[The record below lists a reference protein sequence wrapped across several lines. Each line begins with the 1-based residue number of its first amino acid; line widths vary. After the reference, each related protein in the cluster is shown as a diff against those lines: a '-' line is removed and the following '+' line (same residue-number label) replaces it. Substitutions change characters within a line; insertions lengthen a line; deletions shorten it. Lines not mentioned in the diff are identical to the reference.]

1 MSGSL
6 PAPRR
11 HHSPQ
16 PLGTALLRPAE
27 TADRKYRQEYD
38 YIFLDC
44 PPAELVADAS
54 IIAPL
59 ADITIFILRAGLLD
73 RRMIPEID
81 RIYDSHRYHNFMVI
95 LNGTLTSGAPY
106 NRYASYYSAYDK
118 KS

>member
-1 MSGSL
+1 M
-6 PAPRR
+6 
-11 HHSPQ
+11 
-16 PLGTALLRPAE
+16 
-27 TADRKYRQEYD
+27 
-38 YIFLDC
+38 
-44 PPAELVADAS
+44 ADAS

-73 RRMIPEID
+73 RRMIPE
-81 RIYDSHRYHNFMVI
+81 IYDSHRYHNFMVI

>member
-6 PAPRR
+6 LLPV
-11 HHSPQ
+11 
-16 PLGTALLRPAE
+16 GTIPPNPSELLYS
-27 TADRKYRQEYD
+27 DRLKQLIEKYRQEYD